1 MTTITIKDLD
11 HIEEAAR
18 EFIKVMGDDT
28 VFAFYGKM
36 GAGKTTFIKALCKL
50 LGVEDEVNSPTFA
63 IINEYRS
70 QTTAELIYHFDFYRI
85 KKLEEVYDLGYEDYF
100 YSGALCF
107 IEWPE
112 LVEELLP
119 LDAKKVTITEN
130 SDGSRMIQLGTDPN
144 CTISSKA

>member
-18 EFIKVMGDDT
+18 EFMAQMGDDT

-130 SDGSRMIQLGTDPN
+130 SDGSRMIQLGTDPF
-144 CTISSKA
+144 CIC